1 MRVCGGGGGGGGGA
15 PYSGEGAPNSGEGEG
30 ICPKCPPPPPYAD
43 ATANDIK
50 QFNSAGGV

>member
-1 MRVCGGGGGGGGGA
+1 MCAGGGGGGGGA

-30 ICPKCPPPPPYAD
+30 ICPKCPPPPYAD